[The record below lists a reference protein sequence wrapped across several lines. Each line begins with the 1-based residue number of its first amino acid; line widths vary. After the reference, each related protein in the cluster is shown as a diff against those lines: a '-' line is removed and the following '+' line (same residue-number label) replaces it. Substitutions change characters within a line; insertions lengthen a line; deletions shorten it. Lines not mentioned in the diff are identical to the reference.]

1 MGSLIFII
9 ERVMAY
15 LKSKFNHSFKLNII
29 GGFLFIIPIILSFSI
44 FSSCAFALNLD
55 FASWRV
61 LKSPHFNV
69 YYHNTNDGFARS
81 AAAIAE
87 SAAADISRTFNMKKI
102 PSGIPLI
109 LYDAGDA
116 PFGFTNILQ
125 NKIWVSIALPDST
138 ELSDKIWIESII
150 RHELTH
156 YLMGV
161 KLDRVVKLGTGRLV
175 GWGVTPMWF
184 IEGVAQHEESGWN
197 AVKDSAVRTAVLSN
211 KFLNLSDLQIF
222 YFFNYQGRRLGY
234 HIGNSMVDYMVE
246 RFGQRVISDILEN
259 LSYFKLNSFN
269 YSFKKVT
276 KISLNQ
282 FFKEWQSHSL
292 AKYKKQV
299 EGKKSIKD
307 YSRSIGFYSGLNI
320 SPSFNCDGSNLFL
333 LSNKGRDARRL
344 SLFSIDI
351 PTGGNKKLID
361 NLEDNYF
368 LDKNSEFILF
378 CRKSRD
384 KYDNLVSDIFRYDV
398 KTRAIKRITRWLK
411 AANPVYDYD
420 DKTILCIRQEAGATN
435 LCRIDFNG
443 NIREKIASPGYN
455 CAIYD
460 IQVPHGYKNS
470 AAADKSEKI
479 MFLNYFKDGRFS
491 IAYLNYDKKSPDYAK
506 ISPLT
511 FFDGIVI
518 KPRVYKEKDGSYKV
532 FFIKDR
538 EGIFNICYMRLEKGR
553 KGFIVSDMKQLTDFS
568 ESVLDYDYCPA
579 FNRFAVVTQTYYGSD
594 ITLIESGKKYI
605 EAENEK
611 IESAAGA
618 EKIASASRPA
628 SSVKP
633 KSSLSPSSSIAPLS
647 RPSSLPQAADPES
660 ALIKPYKNDLK
671 LDYLIPMAG
680 SQTSKS
686 LYGFQGRVSDAINR
700 HVIDYQMLAGSSK
713 YRNLN
718 ASYIYRGFKPSL
730 GVSVYDIVRDLRPG
744 VLENIRGA
752 DLFVNY
758 KLFDSV
764 ATIDIFDR
772 RISANSISPR
782 LALTRPQLF
791 NGEYKD
797 RGYFLKLLNYSA
809 ENTVDADIHPINAH
823 AVSIYHQNSTPRF
836 NSFYN
841 YKVSK
846 IDASKWMMIDGRLK
860 NTVKLRTIIGV
871 SSGDYDFQIG
881 GHNDLRGYSTR
892 PVIGKK
898 VNLYSFEYSH
908 RNIDRPLQLKILSI
922 NKVYPALFYDIA
934 AVGDNLKGAKWHR
947 SAGLELKTRL
957 LIFRKTPLVGKTGV
971 AFRLGEGSEKEFYTA
986 FDLKF

>member
-1 MGSLIFII
+1 MRSNLKINYLNSLNSLTLHFVFDKMYSLIFII

-15 LKSKFNHSFKLNII
+15 LKVKFNFRFKRNITFSFLISA
-29 GGFLFIIPIILSFSI
+29 FIILLFSA
-44 FSSCAFALNLD
+44 FASEVFALNLD
-55 FASWRV
+55 FASWRT
-61 LKSPHFNV
+61 LKSPHFKI
-69 YYHNTNDGFARS
+69 YYHNKNDDFVRT

-87 SAAADISRTFNMKKI
+87 SAAGDIARTLNIKKI
-102 PSGIPLI
+102 PSAIPLI

-125 NKIWVSIALPDST
+125 NKMWVSVALPDST
-138 ELSDKIWIESII
+138 ELADKIWIESII

-161 KLDRVVKLGTGRLV
+161 KLDRAVKLGTGRLI

-184 IEGVAQHEESGWN
+184 IEGVAQREESGWN

-211 KFLNLSDLQIF
+211 KFLTLSDLQIF

-246 RFGQRVISDILEN
+246 RFGPRVISDILEN

-276 KISLNQ
+276 KIDLNQ
-282 FFKEWQSHSL
+282 FFKEWKGHCL
-292 AKYKKQV
+292 AKYKKQI

-307 YSRSIGFYSGLNI
+307 YSRPVGFYNGLNI
-320 SPSFNCDGSNLFL
+320 SPSFNCQGKNLFL

-351 PTGGNKKLID
+351 QTGGNKKLID

-368 LDKNSEFILF
+368 MDKNSEFILF
-378 CRKSRD
+378 CRKSKD
-384 KYDNLVSDIFRYDV
+384 KYDNYVSDIFRYDV
-398 KTRAIKRITRWLK
+398 KTRSSKRITRWLK
-411 AANPVYDYD
+411 AANPVYDYEN
-420 DKTILCIRQEAGATN
+420 KTILCLKQEAGSTN

-443 NIREKIASPGYN
+443 NIRERITALGYN

-460 IQVPHGYKNS
+460 IQVPQGDRKIS
-470 AAADKSEKI
+470 GAGEAEKL

-491 IAYLNYDKKSPDYAK
+491 IACLNYDKKSPDYAK
-506 ISPLT
+506 IFPLT

-538 EGIFNICYMRLEKGR
+538 GGIFNICHMRLKRGS
-553 KGFIVSDMKQLTDFS
+553 KGFEVSELKQFTDFR
-568 ESVLDYDYCPA
+568 ESVLDYDYCPE
-579 FNRFAVVTQTYYGSD
+579 FNRFAVVTQTVYGSD
-594 ITLIESGKKYI
+594 ITLIDAGEKYI
-605 EAENEK
+605 EPGNET
-611 IESAAGA
+611 IEFAPGCKDIINAAAKDLSAPASAAYA
-618 EKIASASRPA
+618 IE
-628 SSVKP
+628 
-633 KSSLSPSSSIAPLS
+633 
-647 RPSSLPQAADPES
+647 
-660 ALIKPYKNDLK
+660 PYKNDLK

-686 LYGFQGRVSDAINR
+686 LYGFQGRVSDIINR
-700 HVIDYQMLAGSSK
+700 HIIDYQLLAGSSK

-718 ASYIYRGFKPSL
+718 ASYIYRGFKPSI

-744 VLENIRGA
+744 VPENIKGA

-758 KLFDSV
+758 KIFDSI

-772 RISANSISPR
+772 RISADSISPR
-782 LALTRPQLF
+782 LALLRPWLF

-797 RGYFLKLLNYSA
+797 RGYFLKLLNYGA
-809 ENTVDADIHPINAH
+809 ENTADADIHPLNAH
-823 AVSIYHQNSTPRF
+823 AVSIYHQNSSFRF

-846 IDASKWMMIDGRLK
+846 IDASKWMMLGGRLK
-860 NTVKLRTIIGV
+860 NTIKLRTILG
-871 SSGDYDFQIG
+871 SASGDYDFQIG

-892 PVIGKK
+892 PVIGKQ
-898 VNLYSFEYSH
+898 VRLYSIEYSH
-908 RNIDRPLQLKILSI
+908 SYIDRPLQLKILSI
-922 NKVYPALFYDIA
+922 NKIYPDLFYDIA
-934 AVGDNLKGAKWHR
+934 SAGDSFKGTKWRR
-947 SAGLELKTRL
+947 SAGIELKTRL
-957 LIFRKTPLVGKTGV
+957 LIFKKTPLVGKTGV
-971 AFRLGEGSEKEFYTA
+971 AFRPGEGGEKEFYTA